1 MSVLKPLDALLHP
14 RIPTTPPSSP
24 NSGDT
29 LFLMTMQEL
38 ARQPSNVFGS
48 VSSICSLVGIKT
60 EYMEKCIHTNEKLT
74 KGEDYVIKD
83 GSGMFVR
90 APVLKLMVMRVCMG
104 GDVHTTLCRRLLRYL
119 LMVEKKMATT
129 TTSPPASPK
138 RQRITKQV
146 FYTKEK
152 LEHLNIQPL
161 VAQGVKRAMEDLMT
175 QDTLFIEIPERY
187 GALEGIMTKND
198 TRAIVAEIH
207 PSGQRVIFTDGVVR
221 IYTLGVLSSEKKLT
235 TDIIEEYATQVD
247 INMFRVPTSKCN
259 EVSLFLAGKL
269 KINKM

>member
-1 MSVLKPLDALLHP
+1 LYP
-14 RIPTTPPSSP
+14 RISTTPPSSP

-29 LFLMTMQEL
+29 LFLMTMQDL
-38 ARQPSNVFGS
+38 AHQPSNVFGS

-74 KGEDYVIKD
+74 KDEDYVIKD

-90 APVLKLMVMRVCMG
+90 APILKLMVMRVCMG

-138 RQRITKQV
+138 RRRITKQV

-152 LEHLNIQPL
+152 LEHLNTQPL
-161 VAQGVKRAMEDLMT
+161 VAQGARAMEDLMT

-187 GALEGIMTKND
+187 GALEGIMAKND

-207 PSGQRVIFTDGVVR
+207 RQRVIFTDGVVR
-221 IYTLGVLSSEKKLT
+221 IYTLGILTSEKKLT
-235 TDIIEEYATQVD
+235 TDIIEEYAAQVD